1 MRSALGTALAR
12 LPSRHEESGSALSPN
27 LAEPLS
33 KLLIPPQD
41 LYQSERFEL
50 CTRVPPP
57 LRHPPATGPAKC
69 SSRRHGPPSSTTTTP
84 TAPVVLAGGHARP
97 SLLDMGPGR
106 ALPLLHRGR
115 ARDLHLNEAEEL
127 LGRLSAALAAARSA
141 GNRIAEGLAA
151 ELRGRR
157 EAIAPAGFTAPE
169 RDEID
174 GSLLSFDLPDFGPVS
189 TSWDPEDGFGYSI
202 DNSLFLDG
210 PGARRIEAAL
220 QQVLLAARSSQ
231 RRMDDMWARWQA
243 GEDLEAEIQW
253 R

>member
-1 MRSALGTALAR
+1 MYQGTPAPASS
-12 LPSRHEESGSALSPN
+12 PSNRPRKVFVPASWTPVFYDDDPN
-27 LAEPLS
+27 
-33 KLLIPPQD
+33 
-41 LYQSERFEL
+41 
-50 CTRVPPP
+50 
-57 LRHPPATGPAKC
+57 
-69 SSRRHGPPSSTTTTP
+69 GPPSFWQAATHGPVSSTW
-84 TAPVVLAGGHARP
+84 APDEHFRFCIE
-97 SLLDMGPGR
+97 DGPG
-106 ALPLLHRGR
+106 
-115 ARDLHLNEAEEL
+115 DLHLNEAEEL